1 MLDLQSALLDLD
13 EDVERLSRGI
23 CAVGAVSAAM
33 PQSRPY
39 SDGLE
44 AVWEYLEQA
53 QRQTRKDLD
62 RCFDHVR
69 SHMT

>member
-1 MLDLQSALLDLD
+1 MSDLQSALLDLD

-33 PQSRPY
+33 AQSRPY

-53 QRQTRKDLD
+53 QKQT
-62 RCFDHVR
+62 
-69 SHMT
+69 

>member
-1 MLDLQSALLDLD
+1 MLDLQNALLDLV

-23 CAVGAVSAAM
+23 SVSAAM
-33 PQSRPY
+33 AQSRPY

-53 QRQTRKDLD
+53 QKQTRKDLD
-62 RCFDHVR
+62 RCFEHMR
-69 SHMT
+69 SFMA